1 MPAGFAAAW
10 FPPRF
15 PFIPHPSHNPRR
27 TPMYYLTRSRG
38 LRLAAQELPA
48 GTCALV
54 VAEMFYRFHSFTIEC
69 LAFLATWYV
78 FSWVLSK
85 AWQLTHHRR
94 DVLPH
99 VRLLSDYRERV
110 G

>member
-1 MPAGFAAAW
+1 
-10 FPPRF
+10 
-15 PFIPHPSHNPRR
+15 
-27 TPMYYLTRSRG
+27 MYHFTKSRG

-54 VAEMFYRFHSFTIEC
+54 VAEMFYRFHSFTLEC

-78 FSWVLSK
+78 FSWAMSRFLEVGRELRNGGY
-85 AWQLTHHRR
+85 RR
-94 DVLPH
+94 
-99 VRLLSDYRERV
+99 